1 MSIFEIMLMGA
12 ATVGI
17 MYYIFDVKK
26 EHGYIYG
33 RFSVAHKNLFGS
45 FANPDDIAKGY
56 KWTVASDLKSKFN
69 AKEKS
74 VYINNFRIDEEFAK
88 KCKIP
93 KFHKKQLENTAIN
106 FTPLQ
111 MTESMLFVG
120 KMGSGKTEILFNFL
134 NQKFYNRAIIHQVKA
149 GDFVEPYYRPKIDII
164 LNPYDARGHL
174 WDVMSEDE
182 GIVKTFFENYMN
194 SVMGDKKDFF
204 SSTANRLF
212 NETMIKIKTQYTNES
227 NAKKWLLFIQSIK
240 EMFAE
245 TEGKSQ
251 NSKKDVASTMES
263 IIEPLEIMAWMMQD
277 EKQKTFTIAEF
288 FKKKNQCKL
297 ILDNNSEFTKQLTP
311 LFSAFLACVTQVH
324 TSRPDT
330 KKDFTLYA
338 IDEYLSLASTMDED
352 SKKRLHTLIR
362 SKGGI
367 LMSFVQ
373 YIPADDKKI
382 KQLITSSAL
391 AWFYFSVIEEDSINL
406 LKNTIGETEYH
417 FEDINE
423 SHNDSGKSKAYSTKK
438 EKTHLISNDIINGLG
453 EKYEHIVFLPK
464 YKMLFKGYTPQAE
477 LKVRNEKFV
486 RRDLTPFYEMKYK
499 NGQTKDAA
507 EVRNLTFEDLFQEKP
522 ISKLEQYRLYKKY
535 EKAMKDE
542 KELEKFKKEE
552 QLENVNFE
560 LLFEKFIPKD
570 KIIDSKMK
578 ILSVS
583 ERFELAQQWNE
594 IDEDDYAAQVEFIE
608 KYDLWGA
615 TPQIFDPKYL
625 NEDMEELEDDF

>member
-1 MSIFEIMLMGA
+1 MIEIMLMSAVLIGM
-12 ATVGI
+12 
-17 MYYIFDVKK
+17 MYYFFNVKK
-26 EHGYIYG
+26 ENGLVYG
-33 RFSVAHKNLFGS
+33 RFADTHRNVMGS
-45 FANPDDIAKGY
+45 FANPIDVSQGY
-56 KWTVASDLKSKFN
+56 KWTKATQLKKEFRSDD
-69 AKEKS
+69 ES
-74 VYINNFRIDEEFAK
+74 VYIDNFRFDEDYIQICKTPDWYK
-88 KCKIP
+88 KS
-93 KFHKKQLENTAIN
+93 LENITIN
-106 FTPLQ
+106 FKPLQ

-120 KMGSGKTEILFNFL
+120 KMGSGKTEMLFSFL
-134 NQKFYNRAIIHQVKA
+134 QQKFYNRAIIHQVKA
-149 GDFVEPYYRPKIDII
+149 GDFVEPFYRSKLDII
-164 LNPYDARGHL
+164 LNPYEKRSHL
-174 WDVMSEDE
+174 WDIMEEDE

-212 NETMIKIKTQYTNES
+212 NETMVKIKTQHKNENS
-227 NAKKWLLFIQSIK
+227 GKKWLLFIQAIK
-240 EMFAE
+240 EMFAD
-245 TEGKSQ
+245 TESKTQ

-263 IIEPLEIMAWMMQD
+263 ILEPLEIMTWMMQD
-277 EKQKTFTIAEF
+277 PKQKRFTIKEF
-288 FKKKNQCKL
+288 FKRKNQCKL
-297 ILDNNSEFTKQLTP
+297 ILDNNAEFTKQLTP

-324 TSRPDT
+324 TSMSDT

-338 IDEYLSLASTMDED
+338 IDEYLSLASTMDEN

-373 YIPADDKKI
+373 YIPSDDKKL
-382 KQLITSSAL
+382 KQLLTSSAF
-391 AWFYFSVIEEDSINL
+391 AWFYFSVIEEESINM
-406 LKNTIGETEYH
+406 LKNAVGETHYYY
-417 FEDINE
+417 EDSSE
-423 SHNDSGKSKAYSTKK
+423 SNNSNGKSKSYSTKK
-438 EKTHLISNDIINGLG
+438 DKMHLINNEIINGLG
-453 EKYEHIVFLPK
+453 AKYEHIVYIPK
-464 YKMLFKGYTPQAE
+464 YNTLYKGYTAQVK
-477 LKVRNEKFV
+477 LKKRAEKFI
-486 RRDLTPFYEMKYK
+486 RKDLSEFYEMKYK
-499 NGQTKDAA
+499 KNGQVKDAA

-578 ILSVS
+578 ILSIN
-583 ERFELAQQWNE
+583 ERFELAQKWNE
-594 IDEDDYAAQVEFIE
+594 IAEDDYAAQVEFIE